1 MIGFSMNKYET
12 LSYKISARIARKKD
26 IVFLRED
33 FADLGGYDQV
43 GRILRN
49 LVRDGKIIKI
59 GYGLYA
65 KAKKSSITGEIIPV
79 APLPTLARAALE
91 RLGVEVAPSA
101 LERGYNA
108 GKTTQVPTGRR
119 IAINGRVSRKI
130 GYGGAYISYE
140 SATTEELEMA
150 AAGLAR
156 LPTEELLESFWEME
170 APVVEMEDIVSA
182 VRAERDFD
190 IFP

>member
-1 MIGFSMNKYET
+1 MNKYET
-12 LSYKISARIARKKD
+12 LSYKISARMARKKD

-101 LERGYNA
+101 LERDYSA
-108 GKTTQVPTGRR
+108 GKTTQVPTGRMIAVKGR
-119 IAINGRVSRKI
+119 INRKI

-140 SATTEELEMA
+140 SAAKEGTL
-150 AAGLAR
+150 
-156 LPTEELLESFWEME
+156 
-170 APVVEMEDIVSA
+170 
-182 VRAERDFD
+182 
-190 IFP
+190 

>member
-1 MIGFSMNKYET
+1 MNKYET
-12 LSYKISARIARKKD
+12 LNYKISARIVRKKD

-49 LVRDGKIIKI
+49 LVCDGKIIKI

-65 KAKKSSITGEIIPV
+65 KAKKSSITGGIIPV
-79 APLPTLARAALE
+79 APLPTLARVALE

-101 LERGYNA
+101 LERDYNA
-108 GKTTQVPTGRR
+108 GNTTQVPTGRM
-119 IAINGRVSRKI
+119 IAIKGRVSRKI
-130 GYGGAYISYE
+130 AYGGASISYE
-140 SATTEELEMA
+140 LATTEEFDMA

-156 LPTEELLESFWEME
+156 LPTEDLPESFWEME
-170 APVVEMEDIVSA
+170 APVVAMDDIVSA
-182 VRAERDFD
+182 VRSERDFD